1 MGIPPRPASSL
12 EPLTFA
18 PEEPPLITPEAVLAA
33 LGTVNDPDLHRD
45 LVTLGMIEDVRV
57 DGGQVSFTLV
67 LTTSACP
74 LKAQIEDD
82 CRTAVTRIPGVTG
95 VDITTTSRV
104 RKPKD
109 PSADRKALEGVGHVI
124 AVGSGKGGVGKS
136 TVAANLAIAL
146 AQTGAT
152 VGLLDGDI
160 YGPNMPRMMGVQ
172 RQPFQREGRI
182 VPVEAHGIRFMSM
195 GLLVDAGEAVVWRGP
210 MLHGAIKSFL
220 TDVDWSGCDYLIVDL
235 PPGTGDVQL
244 SLIQQTVVT
253 GAVIVTTPSTVAIE
267 DSVKAVRM
275 FEKLQVP
282 VLGVIE
288 NMSWFLCGNC
298 ATRHEVFSSGDARTR
313 ALALGLPFL
322 GSLPLESDVRKGG
335 DQGAPVVASLPASE
349 TAASFRAIAGAVA
362 QRISITTLGSGV
374 GASA

>member
-1 MGIPPRPASSL
+1 
-12 EPLTFA
+12 
-18 PEEPPLITPEAVLAA
+18 
-33 LGTVNDPDLHRD
+33 
-45 LVTLGMIEDVRV
+45 
-57 DGGQVSFTLV
+57 
-67 LTTSACP
+67 
-74 LKAQIEDD
+74 
-82 CRTAVTRIPGVTG
+82 
-95 VDITTTSRV
+95 
-104 RKPKD
+104 
-109 PSADRKALEGVGHVI
+109 
-124 AVGSGKGGVGKS
+124 
-136 TVAANLAIAL
+136 
-146 AQTGAT
+146 
-152 VGLLDGDI
+152 
-160 YGPNMPRMMGVQ
+160 
-172 RQPFQREGRI
+172 
-182 VPVEAHGIRFMSM
+182 
-195 GLLVDAGEAVVWRGP
+195 
-210 MLHGAIKSFL
+210 
-220 TDVDWSGCDYLIVDL
+220 
-235 PPGTGDVQL
+235 
-244 SLIQQTVVT
+244 VVT